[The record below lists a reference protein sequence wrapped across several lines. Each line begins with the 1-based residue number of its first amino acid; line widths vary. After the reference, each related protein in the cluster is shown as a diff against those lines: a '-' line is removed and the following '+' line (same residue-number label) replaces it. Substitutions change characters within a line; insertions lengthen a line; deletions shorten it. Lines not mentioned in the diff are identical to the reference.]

1 MTKTIIMFPLISV
14 CLLFTIMCDRRA
26 CGTKGGAINKTPVE
40 NNDKLATGVWGGDHI
55 RAEVTE
61 SGAQIEFDC
70 AHGAIDQTIVLN
82 SKGGFDVAGKFTPQ
96 HGGPVRDD
104 EENKGISVHYVGTIR
119 GSELSL
125 TITNADTKESIG
137 DYILTHGN
145 EGRVMKC
152 R

>member
-1 MTKTIIMFPLISV
+1 MSKTVIMFPLISA
-14 CLLFTIMCDRRA
+14 CLLFTIPGDRSA
-26 CGTKGGAINKTPVE
+26 CGTKGGAVNKTPFE

-61 SGAQIEFDC
+61 GGAQIEFDC
-70 AHGAIDQTIVLN
+70 AHGAIEQAIVLN
-82 SKGGFDVAGKFTPQ
+82 GKGGFDVPGKYAPQ

-104 EENKGISVHYVGTIR
+104 EESKAMSVHYVGTMR

-137 DYILTHGN
+137 EYTLTQGN